1 MPLAMIEVECHISI
15 KKDRVVF
22 INPLKTQLL
31 QEIRKSGSLSGAAK
45 EMEISYQHVW
55 TMIDEMNRSAP
66 SPLVI
71 KQRGGAN
78 GGGTAISEYGERML
92 REYQIIQAEIQ
103 KVVNQINVEINL

>member
-1 MPLAMIEVECHISI
+1 MPIAMIEVECHISI
-15 KKDRVVF
+15 KKDGVVF

-31 QEIRKSGSLSGAAK
+31 QEIRKNGSLSGAAK

-66 SPLVI
+66 SPLVL
-71 KQRGGAN
+71 KQRGGIN
-78 GGGTAISEYGERML
+78 GGGTAISAYGEKIL
-92 REYQIIQAEIQ
+92 REYLIIQAEIQ